1 MRRVVPAAIAFA
13 LVMPARP
20 VAHRLDEY
28 LQAARLSLARDRI
41 TLEVGLTPGA
51 NIASAIV
58 SLLDRDGDNTISPI
72 EAAAYGRVVLADL
85 VLELDGRPVALT
97 LTHVEAPSIDE
108 MRDGFGTIQV
118 RAVGTVE
125 AVAAGRRRLDFRNN
139 HQTAGSVYLANAL
152 IPDDGDVAVVAQ
164 TRDPRQQG
172 VHIEYD
178 VRSRWPVRLLWLVVG
193 AAAVSTLMV
202 RRRIGHARRAA
213 LQGPHLNSRCRITGR
228 GAHT

>member
-1 MRRVVPAAIAFA
+1 MRRVVLAAIAFA
-13 LVMPARP
+13 LVMPAKP
-20 VAHRLDEY
+20 AAHRLDEY

-41 TLEVGLTPGA
+41 TLEVDLTPGA

-58 SLLDRDGDNTISPI
+58 PLLDRDGDHSISPI

-97 LTHVEAPSIDE
+97 LTRVEAPSIEE
-108 MRDGFGTIQV
+108 MREGSGTIQV

-139 HQTAGSVYLANAL
+139 HQPAGSVYLANAL
-152 IPDDGDVAVVAQ
+152 VPDDRDVGVAAQ

-172 VHIEYD
+172 VRIEYD
-178 VRSRWPVRLLWLVVG
+178 VRPQWPVRLLWLVAG

-202 RRRIGHARRAA
+202 RRRTGHARSAA
-213 LQGPHLNSRCRITGR
+213 L
-228 GAHT
+228 